1 MQINVSQLLK
11 EAVGSM
17 QNYELRGIV
26 DITGDGNGSTVNSKV
41 KLTRT
46 NRGILVKTT
55 LATQIKVSCS
65 RCLGLFNYPLELSIE
80 EEYFPILDISSG
92 ASLEL
97 PDEPSCFTINER
109 HTLDLTEVVRQYG
122 LITIP
127 MKPLCSEDCVG
138 LKAKL

>member
-80 EEYFPILDISSG
+80 EEYFPI
-92 ASLEL
+92 
-97 PDEPSCFTINER
+97 
-109 HTLDLTEVVRQYG
+109 
-122 LITIP
+122 
-127 MKPLCSEDCVG
+127 
-138 LKAKL
+138 